1 LFNDIKEIN
10 YKKID
15 LTTIN
20 MMRQKDILPWYEVV
34 LGAIG
39 LFHFGAVFLA
49 LLAITSSVVV
59 LVFDK
64 TMIAALLAFL
74 GTGILLIQFLSRIRH
89 ILDISY
95 LRVRNGQLQV
105 FDPATK
111 RWLPSTAITEISKK
125 DYPYPDP
132 WRPITIGYPGL
143 ELHLRDRTEAI
154 EHLFAPGME
163 VHRDEVFDLLKR
175 QIVKDTGSGFK

>member
-1 LFNDIKEIN
+1 
-10 YKKID
+10 
-15 LTTIN
+15 
-20 MMRQKDILPWYEVV
+20 MRQKDILPWYEIV

-39 LFHFGAVFLA
+39 LFHFGAVVLA
-49 LLAITSSVVV
+49 LLAIASSVVV
-59 LVFDK
+59 LIFDK
-64 TMIAALLAFL
+64 TTIAALLAFFGAGL
-74 GTGILLIQFLSRIRH
+74 FLIQFISRIRH
-89 ILDISY
+89 ILAISC

-105 FDPATK
+105 FDPAIK

-143 ELHLRDRTEAI
+143 ELHLRDKTEAV

-163 VHRDEVFDLLKR
+163 VLRDEVFDLLKR
-175 QIVKDTGSGFK
+175 QILKNTGSGLRT